1 MIKMKKESNVVLKT
15 AVAAVF
21 GLSMA
26 GSAHAVPFGDGG
38 AALQGVLDG
47 ITVAP
52 SPTPGSS
59 SVNVATDEIG
69 DGIDSWWAI
78 TGAGGSVASIII
90 ELAGFAN
97 GNELGVYD
105 PTNPANNVTLF
116 AGAAGAGDQV
126 FMSIKV
132 DGSVFVN
139 NVDSGVDFNGNF
151 FGYFLNVTNTGNT
164 FYSDTNLNFDGLDHM
179 ASYQGTNTDTIQVPG
194 IAPGLWTNNE
204 FVMAWEDLAAP
215 VSDRDYTD
223 MVLIVESVIPVPEPS
238 ILALLGLGM
247 LGFVGSRRL
256 NKA

>member
-1 MIKMKKESNVVLKT
+1 MKKESNVVLKT

-26 GSAHAVPFGDGG
+26 GSAQAVPFGDGG

-52 SPTPGSS
+52 TPGSS
-59 SVNVATDEIG
+59 SVNVATDHLA
-69 DGIDSWWAI
+69 DGIDSWWSI
-78 TGAGGSVASIII
+78 TGAGGSVASIIV
-90 ELAGFAN
+90 ELAAFAN

-105 PTNPANNVTLF
+105 PTNPGSQVTVF
-116 AGAAGAGDQV
+116 TGAAVAGSQA
-126 FMSIKV
+126 FLSIKV

-151 FGYFLNVTNTGNT
+151 FGYFLNVTNTGNK
-164 FYSDTNLNFDGLDHM
+164 FYSDTNLNFDNLDHL
-179 ASYQGTNTDTIQVPG
+179 AVYQGTNTDTIQVPTL
-194 IAPGLWTNNE
+194 APGLWTNNE